1 MFNYNKCRER
11 VRLQKHSAKQFKSI
25 LFLKLPSLHGFFMP
39 FLGETATSA
48 PGFHIFRGH
57 HKFSDITR
65 VKSVSELSCQKDSGV
80 RKTFKVLYFEDHK
93 QCNSVTFRFFF
104 QDAKYSVPSDI
115 VKCLIIL
122 EAGQK
127 CHFVLLP
134 LLNCFSASNIY
145 SFKFTFILLQNHLSK
160 FIL

>member
-80 RKTFKVLYFEDHK
+80 RKTFKFLYFEDHK

-104 QDAKYSVPSDI
+104 LRCKIFCSFRHCKVLNHIRSRAKVSFCASTSPE
-115 VKCLIIL
+115 L
-122 EAGQK
+122 
-127 CHFVLLP
+127 FF
-134 LLNCFSASNIY
+134 CF
-145 SFKFTFILLQNHLSK
+145 
-160 FIL
+160 